1 MSLVIT
7 NIGQLV
13 TPQGSCPKSGAEM
26 SRLSVLEDVYIKIER
41 GKITQIDSIEKLPR
55 KTNAALLD
63 AEGGVVIPSL
73 IDPHTHAVF
82 YGSREEEFLQR
93 CQGVKYG
100 KGILTTVEAVRK
112 ASEEELYA
120 NSKKYLLEMLRAGTT
135 TVEVKSGYGLDTPNE
150 LKMLKVIHRLR
161 QDLPLDLVPTFLGA
175 HAVPEGKKKSEYIA
189 EIIGQMIPQIK
200 RAKLAE
206 FCDVFCEAG
215 FFNLEESR
223 EILTAAKGAGFSLKI
238 HADEF
243 SAMGGAELASELGA
257 VSADHL
263 LKISYKGIKHLKK
276 AKVIAVLLPGT
287 AFSLNTDYAP
297 ARIMLEAGLPIALGT
312 DFNPGTCLIHSMFFI
327 MALAVLKMQM
337 SVEEALTAS
346 TLNAACAIKRGDS
359 VGSLEA
365 GKQGDLLVLDLKNYK
380 QIPYFMGHQFVRAVV
395 KHGKVVYK
403 RRE

>member
-1 MSLVIT
+1 MSLIIT

-13 TPQGSCPKSGAEM
+13 TPEGRRPKSGAELGK
-26 SRLSVLEDVYIKIER
+26 LSVREDICVKIEK
-41 GKITQIDSIEKLPR
+41 GKITRIESMRALSP
-55 KTNAALLD
+55 KTGTAVLD
-63 AEGGVVIPSL
+63 AEGGVVIPGL
-73 IDPHTHAVF
+73 VDPHTHAVF
-82 YGSREEEFLQR
+82 YGSREEEFLRR
-93 CQGVKYG
+93 CQGAKYG
-100 KGILTTVEAVRK
+100 KGILTTVEAVRR
-112 ASEEELYA
+112 ASEDELYA
-120 NSKKYLLEMLRAGTT
+120 YSKGFLLEMLRAGTT
-135 TVEVKSGYGLDTPNE
+135 TVEIKSGYGLDTQSE
-150 LKMLKVIHRLR
+150 LKMLKVIRRLQ

-175 HAVPEGKKKSEYIA
+175 HAVPQDKKKSEYIA

-263 LKISYKGIKHLKK
+263 LKISYKGIKCMKK
-276 AKVIAVLLPGT
+276 ADVIAVLLPGT
-287 AFSLNTDYAP
+287 AFSLNADYAP

-312 DFNPGTCLIHSMFFI
+312 DFNPGTCLIHSMLFI

-346 TLNAACAIKRGDS
+346 TLNAACAVKRADQL
-359 VGSLEA
+359 GSLELN
-365 GKQGDLLVLDLKNYK
+365 KQGDLLILDLENYK
-380 QIPYFMGHQFVRAVV
+380 QIPYFMGHNFIRAVV
-395 KHGKVVYK
+395 KRGKVVYK